1 MNELLIQVF
10 DSSILDGVL
19 TFHPLHHW
27 SINLKV
33 AFFFLKG
40 QRVNISSLVS
50 VTTIQLGLSGTKK
63 KPIDNM

>member
-40 QRVNISSLVS
+40 SEGKYFK
-50 VTTIQLGLSGTKK
+50 LGYVHWDLHSTDREPKTQKG
-63 KPIDNM
+63 